1 MNVMGGESRHLGFE
15 AMMDKELRPA
25 RATSKLARAEEWH
38 VASWE
43 VEWRDF
49 GRNRSLLPIFSD
61 YVRSWAKKMAR
72 LAGQTARIGDHLA
85 RIGSHLAR
93 IDGILARIDS
103 VVARSVRSSRASLSC
118 AKLGMSRAIKRR
130 D

>member
-1 MNVMGGESRHLGFE
+1 MRLG
-15 AMMDKELRPA
+15 
-25 RATSKLARAEEWH
+25 
-38 VASWE
+38 
-43 VEWRDF
+43 VEWRDSV
-49 GRNRSLLPIFSD
+49 RNRPLSLNMSAF
-61 YVRSWAKKMAR
+61 VRMRAKKMAR
-72 LAGQTARIGDHLA
+72 LAGQTA

>member
-72 LAGQTARIGDHLA
+72 LAGQLARLAGQTARIGDHLA

-93 IDGILARIDS
+93 IDG
-103 VVARSVRSSRASLSC
+103 VVARSVRSSRASGSVPNW
-118 AKLGMSRAIKRR
+118 G
-130 D
+130 

>member
-1 MNVMGGESRHLGFE
+1 MGGESRHLGFE

-72 LAGQTARIGDHLA
+72 LAGQMAQVGLPSARSERA
-85 RIGSHLAR
+85 
-93 IDGILARIDS
+93 
-103 VVARSVRSSRASLSC
+103 VARSGPEVACNHFPMARC
-118 AKLGMSRAIKRR
+118 RR